1 MNTKKSLILS
11 LILSLFISVC
21 SDRQAAKHFVRVEG
35 TRFTIAGKPYYFL
48 GTNLWYGANLGAMTA
63 GGDRERL
70 VRELDILKSLGIN
83 NLRVLGASEG
93 NTQHNTVK
101 PAIQPEPG
109 QFDENVLQGL
119 DFLLN
124 EMRQRQMY
132 AVVYLNN
139 YWEWSG
145 GMAQYRAWI
154 EQVPV
159 PNPNLPRYT
168 WDQFMNFSAGFYSS
182 EAANENFKNYIKML
196 LNRRNTISGII
207 YKDDPTIM
215 SWQLANEPRPG
226 WGEPGQQN
234 FKVFSRWIDATAK
247 YIKSLDPNHL
257 VSTGNEGLK
266 GSLESAELYQEIH
279 QYASI
284 DYLTFHLWLLN
295 WNWFDPQRPA
305 ETYPAAEENAIQYI
319 NQHIDF
325 AAKIGKPTVIEE
337 FGIPRDLHAYSPR
350 ATIKW
355 RDQYFQSVFQRIFE
369 NAAAGGPLAGSNF
382 WAWGGY
388 GKTRDPQKP
397 LWEIGDDFTG
407 DPPQEPQGRN
417 SVFVA
422 DTSTLKILEKY
433 AKWMREIQ

>member
-1 MNTKKSLILS
+1 MNFKKSINLLLIQL
-11 LILSLFISVC
+11 LLFTVC
-21 SDRQAAKHFVRVEG
+21 SDQPATNPFVRVAG
-35 TRFTIAGKPYYFL
+35 TRFTIQGKPYYFL
-48 GTNLWYGANLGAMTA
+48 GTNLWYGANLGALTE
-63 GGDRERL
+63 GGNRARL
-70 VRELDILKSLGIN
+70 VKELDLLKSLGIN
-83 NLRVLGASEG
+83 NLRVAGASEG
-93 NTQHNTVK
+93 SQQNTVQ
-101 PAIQPEPG
+101 PAFQPEPG

-119 DFLLN
+119 DFLLH

-145 GMAQYRAWI
+145 GMAQYRAWS

-159 PNPNLPRYT
+159 PNPNLPQYT
-168 WDQFMNFSAGFYSS
+168 WDQFMNFSAGFYASA
-182 EAANENFKNYIKML
+182 AANQNFRNYIKML
-196 LNRRNTISGII
+196 LNRKNTFSGII

-234 FKVFSRWIDATAK
+234 FKTFSRWIDETAK
-247 YIKSLDPNHL
+247 YIKSLDQNHL

-266 GSLESAELYQEIH
+266 GSLESAELYPEIH
-279 QYASI
+279 QYNSV

-305 ETYPAAEENAIQYI
+305 ETYPAAEKNAIEYI

-337 FGIPRDLHAYSPR
+337 FGMPRDLHAYSPT
-350 ATIKW
+350 ATVKW
-355 RDQYFQSVFQRIFE
+355 RDQYFETVFQRIFE
-369 NAAAGGPLAGSNF
+369 NAAAGGPLVGSNF

-388 GKTRDPQKP
+388 GKTRDPEVP
-397 LWEIGDDFTG
+397 LWKSGDDFIG

-417 SVFVA
+417 SVFAA
-422 DTSTLKILEKY
+422 DTSTLKILGKY
-433 AKWMREIQ
+433 AKLMREIK